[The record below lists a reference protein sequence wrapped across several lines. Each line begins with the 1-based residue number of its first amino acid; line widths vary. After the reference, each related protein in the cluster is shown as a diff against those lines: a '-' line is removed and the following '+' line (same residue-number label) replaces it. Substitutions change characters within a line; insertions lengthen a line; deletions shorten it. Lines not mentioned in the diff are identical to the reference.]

1 MVQVLN
7 TGVQIIN
14 VNLVEQYMTRLWYL
28 YWYYARSITAT
39 LIKAAIIPHCR
50 ASNCSV
56 SFPFPNLRIFLY
68 TLPGVSFLKH
78 VIFFLNSAQ
87 MVLYQ
92 TYNKVRR
99 FFQFHCLLSPCPSLQ
114 GYALLLFP
122 FLKMLCSAW
131 GLCLQCSSSRSA
143 QSFIFPIVGG
153 LLRDCPL
160 MGFCSSLYLSQN
172 PLPSAL

>member
-14 VNLVEQYMTRLWYL
+14 VNLVEQYMTPLWYL

-78 VIFFLNSAQ
+78 VIFFKIVPKWFYIRRIIKSEGFFSSTASSAPA
-87 MVLYQ
+87 
-92 TYNKVRR
+92 
-99 FFQFHCLLSPCPSLQ
+99 HLSRVMRYCCSPSSRCCALH
-114 GYALLLFP
+114 GAFASSALLPGLHRALFFP
-122 FLKMLCSAW
+122 LLEACS
-131 GLCLQCSSSRSA
+131 G
-143 QSFIFPIVGG
+143 IVH
-153 LLRDCPL
+153 
-160 MGFCSSLYLSQN
+160 
-172 PLPSAL
+172 